1 MVFEKASLI
10 MASESSRKGR
20 FMSAEDNQPRSGR
33 GALKSR
39 RSGIWSEIDYLDSE
53 TSYREYLSVA
63 DRSAKSR
70 SELIMTDDA
79 GSSIANT
86 VFAAFLVVFVAF
98 LFIVLLTRVF
108 HL

>member
-10 MASESSRKGR
+10 MGEPSRKGR
-20 FMSAEDNQPRSGR
+20 FMSAEYNQPRVAR

-39 RSGIWSEIDYLDSE
+39 SSGIWSEIDYLDSE
-53 TSYREYLSVA
+53 TDYREYLPVA

-79 GSSIANT
+79 DSSIGNT

-98 LFIVLLTRVF
+98 LFIMLLTRVF
-108 HL
+108 HF